1 MLKVFTLRDR
11 KIRGQ
16 GHKMPDYELTS
27 GHKPLNDRASEIK
40 AFESAVDFAGQ
51 HDGDAL

>member
-1 MLKVFTLRDR
+1 MT
-11 KIRGQ
+11 
-16 GHKMPDYELTS
+16 DYELTS